1 MLVRACHSIDSK
13 LPYEELW
20 EVDLASDELVII
32 QDGVPKIICTQLNC
46 GIS

>member
-20 EVDLASDELVII
+20 EVDHASDELAIV
-32 QDGVPKIICTQLNC
+32 QDGVPKIIRTQLNC
-46 GIS
+46 GTS